1 VRGHQAV
8 GGLLPGVHVHETAAA
23 DRREILCADHKDQS
37 AVRGQPVVRRHVL
50 RPEQHRHRRTARR
63 PQPAGRPSRVLGHEQ
78 ERRGRHRTRRRAG
91 ILHQQQ
97 RYILTI
103 L

>member
-8 GGLLPGVHVHETAAA
+8 DGLLPGVHVHETAAA
-23 DRREILCADHKDQS
+23 DRREIPGADHENQS

-50 RPEQHRHRRTARR
+50 RPEHHRHRRTARR
-63 PQPAGRPSRVLGHEQ
+63 SQPAGRPARVLGHEQ
-78 ERRGRHRTRRRAG
+78 ERRGRHQTRRRAH

-97 RYILTI
+97 RYINYI
-103 L
+103 